1 MRRKQ
6 RTPGSGAGTAIDDNG
21 LQLHETFE
29 MPLSS
34 KSKKGINES
43 KKKHKA
49 NSFLARNREGRG
61 KIKGTAIDARCVLPV
76 NLKEY
81 FVERDGDAFR
91 SLFAKTLKLGTLTFD
106 DGPES
111 VLRFEEE
118 EEKGGGR
125 SRKSEKIVV
134 RLVTRPDLASWVP
147 ASVRH
152 AVASAAEIEFHDEIE
167 YGSIEMEKPPFC
179 LYVRTRSPFLGSKF
193 NLESRLT
200 FSRLEDGR
208 CEQRLQGRVEVRM
221 LGLGGLVE
229 RMVRD
234 SVQNTYKKLPHVIG
248 LWNQERQKILVRDEG
263 NGAGLV
269 HGRPEHIDCG
279 VEWIRDVVERMKS
292 GSSPFAVDEYENEE
306 QIVMEV
312 GGGKQMEH
320 AMAASSADVDAYH
333 GSRAEEL
340 ETKWSLVC
348 TLSNLLNMM
357 WIEFVDL
364 CRLMCLVFIVILL
377 RTFAFFLSSALGSL
391 LCAITWK
398 RHADMYNCLGAGL
411 GLLAGGRRP
420 AVERP
425 VERRRHLAAWSTVA
439 KVRHHRRE
447 CSAPDLPDVEG
458 ILRATHVRRVSTES
472 ASDLF

>member
-1 MRRKQ
+1 MRKKQ
-6 RTPGSGAGTAIDDNG
+6 GATRRNVRTANDDNG
-21 LQLHETFE
+21 LQLRETSE
-29 MPLSS
+29 MPVSAKNEKYTNDIKKEK
-34 KSKKGINES
+34 KS
-43 KKKHKA
+43 
-49 NSFLARNREGRG
+49 NSFLSRSRERRG

-111 VLRFEEE
+111 LLRFEEE
-118 EEKGGGR
+118 EEKG
-125 SRKSEKIVV
+125 SSKSKKNEKIVV

-167 YGSIEMEKPPFC
+167 YGSVEMEKPPFC
-179 LYVRTRSPFLGSKF
+179 LYVRTRSPFLGTKF

-234 SVQNTYKKLPHVIG
+234 SVQNTYKKLPRVIG
-248 LWNQERQKILVRDEG
+248 LWNQERRKILARDEG

-292 GSSPFAVDEYENEE
+292 GSSPFAVDEYEE
-306 QIVMEV
+306 QIVAEV
-312 GGGKQMEH
+312 DGGGGKQMKE
-320 AMAASSADVDAYH
+320 AMAASSADVDAYP
-333 GSRAEEL
+333 SRAEGL
-340 ETKWSLVC
+340 EIKFSLLC
-348 TLSNLLNMM
+348 NLSNLFYSM

-364 CRLMCLVFIVILL
+364 CRLLCLVFIVVLL
-377 RTFAFFLSSALGSL
+377 R
-391 LCAITWK
+391 
-398 RHADMYNCLGAGL
+398 L
-411 GLLAGGRRP
+411 GLLTGGRRP

-447 CSAPDLPDVEG
+447 CSAPDLPDVEE
-458 ILRATHVRRVSTES
+458 ILRATHVRRASTES
-472 ASDLF
+472 ASELFERGW